1 MLSRRLLAIAD
12 SEFIRVADVSDIPP
26 GEMKAVKIGYR
37 QEVLLVNVDGVIH
50 ACDNWCNHQGYRL
63 SAGEVEGEE
72 VRCDL
77 HGARF
82 NVTTGEATG
91 RPATEPIKVFEVR
104 LDGADI
110 LIRKS

>member
-1 MLSRRLLAIAD
+1 
-12 SEFIRVADVSDIPP
+12 
-26 GEMKAVKIGYR
+26 
-37 QEVLLVNVDGVIH
+37 
-50 ACDNWCNHQGYRL
+50 
-63 SAGEVEGEE
+63 VEGEE

-104 LDGADI
+104 LDGSDI